1 MKINEM
7 IRKRKGGP
15 KGCVRAKRAKCVAR
29 IWRRVRAKRGQ
40 PPNER
45 EHFARFA
52 SAHPDGGPL
61 RFPQFVATG
70 NPLQISAA
78 LEHAQ

>member
-1 MKINEM
+1 M
-7 IRKRKGGP
+7 GP
-15 KGCVRAKRAKCVAR
+15 PLKLDTYSFHVLSEKVHEGCLPV
-29 IWRRVRAKRGQ
+29 GQ
-40 PPNER
+40 DL
-45 EHFARFA
+45 HLTRFA